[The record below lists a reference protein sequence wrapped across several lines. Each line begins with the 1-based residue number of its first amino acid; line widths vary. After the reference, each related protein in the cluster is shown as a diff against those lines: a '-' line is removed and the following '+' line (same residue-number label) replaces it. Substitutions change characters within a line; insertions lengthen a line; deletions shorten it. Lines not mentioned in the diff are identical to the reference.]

1 MYALTEADTRDVT
14 FAQTLPNEPLRLFFK
29 HAQDVFVG
37 YYMSELKGA
46 LATTNNQWP
55 WAKFHETSR
64 VKRRFLEEFTIAYDA
79 LTFKDEVT
87 VSVAE
92 VAASVASVDNPESD
106 PQKVKKGDRQA
117 RLVEFRQEAEVAVT
131 AEIGAR
137 MVHLTQDGTHQEVTA
152 RMSST
157 RLYQNLTESVKF
169 MAFYDVKNA
178 RLMERTPTETV
189 VQREPLVDMAK
200 FTAFCEVANGVLKN
214 GSDFVWILAGK
225 SEANVLKIRKKVA
238 ELGWRDKAVHLVYDW
253 KNFQKW
259 YVKRM
264 RGMANSRTYEKAIL
278 CWKGKFP
285 SGLPKDRQYVDA
297 GSALYVDTMLKVP
310 VLHPK
315 DLTYVE
321 KSVLGE
327 SLKTM
332 GGVADEVGPE
342 DIEEALASV
351 ADSAASVGDAAAL
364 VADSAVP
371 LRPLQEHVKK
381 RRLYRTTTD
390 ESVVWFPHDNHP
402 DLLKELVWE
411 SGGPRWVLH
420 GTPASGAG
428 VIGCLEAGVS
438 VISLCENAH
447 HQKHLDVALRERAVE
462 AMLAGSRIFKDE
474 TLQAR
479 ALEFCPMSTTKKGK
493 QDKGKQGEPE
503 AVDAKSVQ
511 DDSDSYTDSDK
522 AEKKDK
528 KKKKKD
534 KKAKKSKKKDGGK
547 KRKNPER
554 KTPEKHQSQS
564 GTDDSDSTHASSS

>member
-1 MYALTEADTRDVT
+1 MYELTEGDTRDVT

-29 HAQDVFVG
+29 HAQDVLAG
-37 YYMSELKGA
+37 YYTAELKGA
-46 LATTNNQWP
+46 LASTNNQWP
-55 WAKFHETSR
+55 WAKFHETHR
-64 VKRRFLEEFTIAYDA
+64 VNRRFLEEFTTAYDA
-79 LTFKDEVT
+79 LTFKDVVT
-87 VSVAE
+87 ASVAA
-92 VAASVASVDNPESD
+92 VTASVASGEETPESE

-117 RLVEFRQEAEVAVT
+117 RLAEFREEAEVAVT

-137 MVHLTQDGTHQEVTA
+137 MVMLTQDGTHQEVTA
-152 RMSST
+152 RLSST

-169 MAFYDVKNA
+169 MVFYDVKNA
-178 RLMERTPTETV
+178 RLMERIPTETV

-200 FTAFCEVANGVLKN
+200 FTAFCEVANGVLKH

-225 SEANVLKIRKKVA
+225 SDANVHRIRKKVA
-238 ELGWRDKAVHLVYDW
+238 EFGWKDKAVHLVYDW
-253 KNFQKW
+253 RNFQKW
-259 YVKRM
+259 YVKKM

-332 GGVADEVGPE
+332 CGLSDEVTPE
-342 DIEEALASV
+342 DAEEAPASV
-351 ADSAASVGDAAAL
+351 ADSAASV
-364 VADSAVP
+364 ADSAAS

-381 RRLYRTTTD
+381 RRLYRTATD
-390 ESVVWFPHDNHP
+390 ESMVWFPHDNHP

-411 SGGPRWVLH
+411 SGSPRWVLH

-428 VIGCLEAGVS
+428 VIGCLETGVS
-438 VISLCENAH
+438 VIALCENAH
-447 HQKHLDVALRERAVE
+447 HQKHLDIALRERAVE

-474 TLQAR
+474 ALQAR
-479 ALEFCPMSTTKKGK
+479 ALEFCPMSTGVKKAK
-493 QDKGKQGEPE
+493 EEKAKQGEPPKE
-503 AVDAKSVQ
+503 DDKNEQ
-511 DDSDSYTDSDK
+511 DDSDSYADSDK
-522 AEKKDK
+522 KEKKDK
-528 KKKKKD
+528 KKKKN
-534 KKAKKSKKKDGGK
+534 KKTKKGKKKDGA
-547 KRKNPER
+547 RKR
-554 KTPEKHQSQS
+554 KTPEKQRSQS
-564 GTDDSDSTHASSS
+564 GTDSGDSSPASYSS